1 MQQTNLLNYLSFY
14 IKITRFLEKINL
26 LLVENIEDEAIQ
38 VADYLGEIKD
48 LDIEI
53 HLCQSLSESYELLQ
67 RQKLDIILIN
77 LFLPDGY
84 GLQSFTNLFNK
95 FLDIPFLVL
104 TDLNDNS
111 IALEAVKS
119 GAQDF
124 ISKENLSSSFLY
136 RSISYA
142 IERKQSEKKLRRS
155 EEKYRQ
161 LFARS
166 RDAIYMTTLEGEFI
180 DFNPAALSLF
190 GYSEEELKALKVKD
204 LYIDEA
210 DRKTLRSELEKDGQ
224 ITDYELVLQKKDKTT
239 KIQCLLSSMTIYDE
253 EKNILGYQGII
264 RDITDKKNAEQ
275 ALLKSLADLDLANQ
289 EMHQLN
295 DTLEQKVVNR
305 TVALRKEKEIVEISS
320 KEIKESIKY
329 AKRIQASILPPNK
342 RLKEGFKDS
351 FVYYKPKDVVSGDFY
366 WYEKVNKNALFAVV
380 DCTGHGVPGAF
391 MSMIG
396 YTQLNEIVSQQK
408 ITDPGLILKELDKR
422 VKIALHQNAINDKNS
437 KDGMELGLIHLDF
450 SKSQLEF
457 AGAMRPL
464 YLVRNGQLQIIK
476 GSKFAIGGVT
486 LRKKEFTTTRLQVKS
501 GDSIYIFSDGY
512 PDQFGGPRGKKFM
525 TRNVEEMLRNIGH
538 LSMVEQDEIVKQTIQ
553 HWMNEEEQV
562 DDILFSGIK
571 I

>member
-1 MQQTNLLNYLSFY
+1 M
-14 IKITRFLEKINL
+14 EKTNL
-26 LLVENIEDEAIQ
+26 LLVENIENEAIQ
-38 VADYLGEIKD
+38 MADYLGEIKD

-53 HLCQSLSESYELLQ
+53 HLCQSLSESYELLRQ
-67 RQKLDIILIN
+67 QKLDIILIN

-84 GLQSFTNLFNK
+84 GLQSFTNLFHK
-95 FLDIPFLVL
+95 FQDIPFLVL
-104 TDLNDNS
+104 TDLNDDS
-111 IALEAVKS
+111 IALETVKN

-124 ISKENLSSSFLY
+124 ISKKNLSSPLLY

-142 IERKQSEKKLRRS
+142 IERKESEKKLRQS

-166 RDAIYMTTLEGEFI
+166 RDAIYMTTPEGEFI

-190 GYSEEELKALKVKD
+190 GYSKKELKVLKVKE
-204 LYIDEA
+204 LYA
-210 DRKTLRSELEKDGQ
+210 NVLDRETLRRELEKNGQ
-224 ITDYELVLQKKDKTT
+224 ITDYELVLQKRDKITN
-239 KIQCLLSSMTIYDE
+239 IQCLLSSMTIYDE
-253 EKNILGYQGII
+253 KKNILGYQGII
-264 RDITDKKNAEQ
+264 RDITERKNAEQ
-275 ALLKSLADLDLANQ
+275 ALFKSLADLDLANQ

-295 DTLEQKVVNR
+295 ETLEQKVINR
-305 TVALRKEKEIVEISS
+305 TVALRKEKETVEINS

-329 AKRIQASILPPNK
+329 AKRIQASILPPLK

-351 FVYYKPKDVVSGDFY
+351 FVYYEPKDVVSGDFY

-396 YTQLNEIVSQQK
+396 YTQLNEIVNRQK

-422 VKIALHQNAINDKNS
+422 VKVALHQNAINDKNS

-450 SKSQLEF
+450 SKNQLEF

-486 LRKKEFTTTRLQVKS
+486 LRRKEFNTTTLPMQS

-512 PDQFGGPRGKKFM
+512 PDQFGGPKGKKFM

-538 LSMVEQDEIVKQTIQ
+538 LSMVEQEAIVRHTIQ
-553 HWMNEEEQV
+553 NWMHGEEQV